1 MINTTYRRRQV
12 IKQGLSGLAG
22 LSLFGLAG
30 CTSSTSLNNMT
41 NTISAQPTSGALHML
56 FWGSA
61 TRDKLT
67 RATFDEFHQQNP
79 TFTITSNYYAFNDY
93 FNKLDALIASGNT
106 PDLIQMDMRYIAQ
119 YVRRRQLL
127 DLTEIIYNQTIDLS
141 DFDPLL
147 LSSCK
152 VNNTIYGVPLGG
164 NYQTAFYNAE
174 LIEKAGVGQPA
185 ENLTTWDSLANY
197 ATNLTKALGGT
208 AYGTVDMSS
217 DITLF
222 ELWVRHRGKELY
234 TRDGQVNFTQQD
246 AGDWFNYWSN
256 LRDVHGCL
264 PWSLQKN
271 MDVSGSPTDSSLVK
285 GRAVLW
291 FSLSNLF
298 ESFQVAA
305 LAASPTRVFGMT
317 TPPAGGL
324 GLYLK
329 TSQLLS
335 IAATTK
341 YQQTAVKYTNFI
353 FNDSGAIK
361 KLGIE
366 RGIPGSAK
374 ALNLLQPQLTN
385 IERIMVN
392 YVTGVSNSGQ
402 TGVKTVLDPPGAS
415 KVQDLL
421 KSTAYDIAA
430 GNRSVSEGAQQ
441 FYTQSKKVA
450 AG

>member
-1 MINTTYRRRQV
+1 MDNTYQRRQI

-30 CTSSTSLNNMT
+30 CTSSTSMNTLT
-41 NTISAQPTSGALHML
+41 NPVSAQPASGQLHML
-56 FWGSA
+56 FWGST

-67 RATFDEFHQQNP
+67 RATFDQFHQQNP
-79 TFTITSNYYAFNDY
+79 NFTITSKYYAFIDY

-119 YVRRRQLL
+119 YVRRKQLL

-147 LSSCK
+147 LTSCK
-152 VNNTIYGVPLGG
+152 VNNTVYGVPMGG
-164 NYQTAFYNAE
+164 NYQTAFYNTE
-174 LIEKAGVGQPA
+174 LVDRAGIGQPPA
-185 ENLTTWDSLANY
+185 TLTWDTLANY

-208 AYGTVDMSS
+208 AYGTVDMST

-222 ELWVRHRGKELY
+222 ELWVRHRGKEMY
-234 TRDGQVNFTQQD
+234 TRDGQINFTQQD

-264 PWSLQKN
+264 PWSLQKG
-271 MDVSGSPTDSSLVK
+271 MDVSGSPPDSSIVK
-285 GRAVLW
+285 GRAVMW
-291 FSLSNLF
+291 FSLSNLY
-298 ESFQVAA
+298 EAFQIAA
-305 LAASPTRVFGMT
+305 HALSPTRTLAIMP
-317 TPPAGGL
+317 PPAGGL

-341 YQQTAVKYTNFI
+341 YPQTAIKYTNFI
-353 FNDSGAIK
+353 LNDAGAIK

-374 ALNLLQPQLTN
+374 ALSLLQPQLTHFQRT
-385 IERIMVN
+385 IAN
-392 YVTGVSNSGQ
+392 YVTTVSSSGQ

-421 KSTAYDIAA
+421 RSVANDIAA
-430 GNRSVSEGAQQ
+430 GNHSVSEGAQL
-441 FYTQSKKVA
+441 FYTQAKKVA